1 MPALRVHHLNC
12 GTLRPPGGRL
22 VNGSESP
29 RAAARL
35 VCHCLVVETE
45 QGLILVDAGFGERD
59 LGARGRGHR
68 LQLRLLGA
76 ALGEDE
82 PAARQLRR
90 LGLDPA
96 DVRHIVLTHLDVD
109 HVGGL
114 ADFPRARVHVY
125 VDEFEAAMRPQT
137 LAERSRYRPVTW
149 AHRPRWVLHRAEGE
163 RWFGFEAVRQIQG
176 LPPEVLLLPLFGHS
190 RGHCAV
196 AVDTPQGWLVHA
208 GDAYFHAGEMN
219 PHHPFCTP
227 GLAVFQRAVA
237 MDDEARLANQAR
249 LRSLVRDHGD
259 EVSVF
264 SAHDPSEFE
273 RLSRAAP

>member
-22 VNGSESP
+22 VNGNESP
-29 RAAARL
+29 RVAARL

-45 QGLILVDAGFGERD
+45 QGLILVGAGFGEQD
-59 LGARGRGHR
+59 LGARGRRHR

-76 ALGEDE
+76 SLGEDE

-125 VDEFEAAMRPQT
+125 VDEFQAAMHPQT
-137 LAERSRYRPVTW
+137 LAEHSRYRPITW

-273 RLSRAAP
+273 RLSQATP

>member
-22 VNGSESP
+22 VNGNESP
-29 RAAARL
+29 RVAARL
-35 VCHCLVVETE
+35 VCHCLAIETE
-45 QGLILVDAGFGERD
+45 QGLILVDAGFGEQD
-59 LGARGRGHR
+59 LGARGRRHR
-68 LQLRLLGA
+68 LQLRMLGA
-76 ALGEDE
+76 ELGADE

-125 VDEFEAAMRPQT
+125 VDEFQAAMNPQT
-137 LAERSRYRPVTW
+137 LFERSRYRPVTW

-227 GLAVFQRAVA
+227 GLAVFQRTVA
-237 MDDEARLANQAR
+237 MDDAARLANQAR

-273 RLSRAAP
+273 RLSRGAP

>member
-22 VNGSESP
+22 VNGNDSP
-29 RAAARL
+29 RVAARL

-59 LGARGRGHR
+59 LGARGRRHR

-125 VDEFEAAMRPQT
+125 VDEFQAAMHPQT

-264 SAHDPSEFE
+264 SAHDSSEFE